1 MSKGPAGIAALAA
14 ASRSHHATPEATG
27 ALWVNVLRE
36 LPLFAGLSKR
46 HLRHIAEIARESRFS
61 AQSTIV
67 REGTKGEVFYV
78 ILDGRVSVAR
88 SGRQTIRLEA
98 GDFFGEMALLDGGER
113 SATIQADTDVLV
125 LTIARPDFMRMLE
138 TEPSIALGILKELA
152 TRLRALNE
160 QPTF

>member
-27 ALWVNVLRE
+27 ALWVNVLTE

-46 HLRHIAEIARESRFS
+46 HLRRIAEIVQESRFS

-67 REGTKGEVFYV
+67 REGTRGEIFYV
-78 ILDGRVSVAR
+78 ILDGRVSVVR
-88 SGRQTIRLEA
+88 SGRKTVRLEA
-98 GDFFGEMALLDGGER
+98 GDFFGEMSLLDGGGR
-113 SATIQADTDVLV
+113 SATVQADTDVLV
-125 LTIARPDFMRMLE
+125 LTIARPAFMKMLE
-138 TEPSIALGILKELA
+138 TEPSIALEILKELA

-160 QPTF
+160 SATF